1 VQRGY
6 SSLLNAEG
14 KVCRADRIEERRAC
28 IGKYD
33 GKHPSLTCAT
43 TGAKIFIHSPHV
55 INESDMSLQNQMRY
69 LNIAKQITAVGAAS
83 LKSEDGCVHSPRY
96 ACAAAYPHRNHRKM
110 PPRSTNVFRV
120 FALGGVSMRGTRMGS
135 CGAALCV

>member
-1 VQRGY
+1 MG
-6 SSLLNAEG
+6 
-14 KVCRADRIEERRAC
+14 CRADRIEERRAC

-55 INESDMSLQNQMRY
+55 INESDISLQNQMRY

-83 LKSEDGCVHSPRY
+83 LKSEGGCVHNPRY
-96 ACAAAYPHRNHRKM
+96 PYAAAYLRQRHCKTPPAAKNVGFGRGRNHWW
-110 PPRSTNVFRV
+110 
-120 FALGGVSMRGTRMGS
+120 RGERRG
-135 CGAALCV
+135 CEHAEKR